1 MIWFRQCSDLLFVL
15 VTAWYLV
22 NFSQLLADHLSM
34 SPNFSAFG
42 LCGAV
47 YIWFWHK
54 LFFCLF
60 FLLFIFLEG
69 VRGRQCTNEVVDW
82 WEDSRRDLLIF
93 FEFWCMSSHFLRQRS
108 SSLSCSHCHL
118 ESHTEKKDV
127 ILFSLDTWLLYICY
141 HTKLV
146 ACMYFCIFAL
156 SLNEL
161 HIPTLSTSLTLNML
175 FFIATSTSGLRGNP
189 DAQSFQHH
197 RTTSIHYGELTI
209 AAH

>member
-42 LCGAV
+42 LYGAV

-69 VRGRQCTNEVVDW
+69 VRGWQCTNEVVDW
-82 WEDSRRDLLIF
+82 WQRIFLLIF
-93 FEFWCMSSHFLRQRS
+93 LSSDACPPIFSATQVFFTVVLTLPFGITHR
-108 SSLSCSHCHL
+108 
-118 ESHTEKKDV
+118 KKDV